1 MKLKGIVKQIVYE
14 NPDNL
19 FKVLSVKTNDDLIT
33 ISGYFASIEIEGYY
47 EFDGDTIM
55 HPKYGFQFEAKSY
68 VSLKHETKDALVL
81 YLSGPSFKGIGKKGA
96 SLIVESLGLDA
107 LDLIKKDYHILSKIK
122 GISEKKGKEIYDN
135 IINNAQTE
143 SIFIKLYSYGLSVP
157 GANKIFNKYGLSA
170 VSTIEENPYIL
181 AYDIANFG
189 FLKCDK
195 LAKSMN
201 IKEDSS
207 IRIKEAILYT
217 LNNVCQNNGFT
228 FLDDNRLFEQ
238 TLSLLNNN
246 SSIIISKELIQ
257 NNINL
262 LKASN
267 KIVIIENRIYPKYL
281 YDAEFNVS
289 TRLKELLNYKINNFD
304 ETKINNF
311 IKRFEEDNFSLTREQ
326 KNAVINSLNDKIS
339 IITGGPGTGKTTI
352 LKCVLKVLAALKDED
367 LYSDSFQKSILLV
380 APTGKASKRLSI
392 QTGIKAF
399 TIHKALGYDEE
410 GHFTKGPNDLLDQS
424 FVIIDESSM
433 IDIDLLNHLI
443 SSLRN
448 TTRIIFVGDANQL
461 PSVGP
466 GNVLSDLINSNL
478 FKVSYLNEIMRQAA
492 DSNIIKLSQMIIN
505 KNIDFNIFNEKKEVF
520 FYNVKEANIKPLILK
535 ILTKYKETGS
545 DFYSDMQVLAP
556 MYSGLNGIDELNQ
569 AIQETFNDSNDIIKS
584 GDRVFKVGDK
594 VLQTVNDSKL
604 EIMNG
609 DTGIIKAIQKTDE
622 CTSLYIDFDNR
633 LVKYS
638 SLNLNDL
645 TLGYVISIH
654 KSQGSE
660 YKNVI
665 IPISLASKMML
676 KKKLIYTAITR
687 AKEKVILIGDPNVLI
702 SSLYKD
708 DDIRLTSLS
717 RMLNPTLFG
726 NSKEFKETKVIKI
739 EDPVSAFDFIGETNM
754 DSLTP
759 YDFLEKE

>member
-1 MKLKGIVKQIVYE
+1 MIG
-14 NPDNL
+14 
-19 FKVLSVKTNDDLIT
+19 SR
-33 ISGYFASIEIEGYY
+33 EG
-47 EFDGDTIM
+47 
-55 HPKYGFQFEAKSY
+55 
-68 VSLKHETKDALVL
+68 
-81 YLSGPSFKGIGKKGA
+81 
-96 SLIVESLGLDA
+96 
-107 LDLIKKDYHILSKIK
+107 
-122 GISEKKGKEIYDN
+122 
-135 IINNAQTE
+135 
-143 SIFIKLYSYGLSVP
+143 
-157 GANKIFNKYGLSA
+157 
-170 VSTIEENPYIL
+170 
-181 AYDIANFG
+181 
-189 FLKCDK
+189 
-195 LAKSMN
+195 
-201 IKEDSS
+201 
-207 IRIKEAILYT
+207 
-217 LNNVCQNNGFT
+217 
-228 FLDDNRLFEQ
+228 
-238 TLSLLNNN
+238 
-246 SSIIISKELIQ
+246 
-257 NNINL
+257 
-262 LKASN
+262 
-267 KIVIIENRIYPKYL
+267 
-281 YDAEFNVS
+281 
-289 TRLKELLNYKINNFD
+289 
-304 ETKINNF
+304 
-311 IKRFEEDNFSLTREQ
+311 
-326 KNAVINSLNDKIS
+326 
-339 IITGGPGTGKTTI
+339 
-352 LKCVLKVLAALKDED
+352 
-367 LYSDSFQKSILLV
+367 
-380 APTGKASKRLSI
+380 
-392 QTGIKAF
+392 
-399 TIHKALGYDEE
+399 
-410 GHFTKGPNDLLDQS
+410 
-424 FVIIDESSM
+424 
-433 IDIDLLNHLI
+433 
-443 SSLRN
+443 
-448 TTRIIFVGDANQL
+448 
-461 PSVGP
+461 
-466 GNVLSDLINSNL
+466 
-478 FKVSYLNEIMRQAA
+478 
-492 DSNIIKLSQMIIN
+492 
-505 KNIDFNIFNEKKEVF
+505 F

-545 DFYSDMQVLAP
+545 DFYSDMQVPAP

-726 NSKEFKETKVIKI
+726 NSKEFKETNVIKI